1 MLKESFFEGN
11 PFQGALHKRLWNGE
25 RGARLS
31 RQAWGS
37 FSWEKSRFPQC
48 GYTTSNVPV
57 PRGLFPCFGNLDP
70 PGQKVFLHVPNRAD
84 IHSYRADYARNLY
97 RELLSTSTPV
107 EQLPKCEKYYC
118 RKDAKGKV
126 LSKPV
131 MSQVSRALGHN
142 RISVIASSYLY
153 DL

>member
-1 MLKESFFEGN
+1 MTNTL
-11 PFQGALHKRLWNGE
+11 
-25 RGARLS
+25 
-31 RQAWGS
+31 
-37 FSWEKSRFPQC
+37 
-48 GYTTSNVPV
+48 
-57 PRGLFPCFGNLDP
+57 